1 MIFDT
6 KIAGIP
12 CQCQV
17 MVCRNVPPYS
27 GDINQAIDPPDFGE
41 FDFRIL
47 DRTGHPAPWL
57 ETKLA
62 SDDHQRLLEEFQLE
76 VLGERYGYL

>member
-17 MVCRNVPPYS
+17 LLCRNALPVS
-27 GDINQAIDPPDFGE
+27 GDINQRIDPPDTGE

-47 DRTGHPAPWL
+47 DRKGYPAIWL
-57 ETKLA
+57 EAKLER
-62 SDDHQRLLEEFQLE
+62 DDHQRLLEEFQLE
-76 VLGERYGYL
+76 VTGERYGYL